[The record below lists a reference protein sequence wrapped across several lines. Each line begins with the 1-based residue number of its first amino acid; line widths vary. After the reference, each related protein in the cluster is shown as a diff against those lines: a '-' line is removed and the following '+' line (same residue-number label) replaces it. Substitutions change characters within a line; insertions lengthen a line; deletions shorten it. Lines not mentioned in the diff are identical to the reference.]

1 MTHQHITPNAP
12 SHFPRFSKHQ
22 ANRIS
27 GCSHLEMVGIGGRS
41 KGCKTCRRRR
51 VKCDEAKPACE
62 RCRKLGDKCEGY
74 VQFPEFVDMTVQF
87 TGKKSV
93 QQKLDGNDLLSSS
106 TSASPASRR
115 PESSVGELPLMTIP
129 VNPTWNAQSMFTAY
143 LVRQLFTWQDDT
155 SSPRATSWS
164 EILFQRT
171 EDEAALSFT
180 SISALAT
187 TYFAKVGGDSDLMRK
202 GAGLYAR
209 ALRTL
214 RSNLEDS
221 TLVLEDDL
229 IVAVICMAIYEMI
242 TFTQPTGWLHHY
254 KGLARLTAMRG
265 PHRHQSGIAS
275 AILPTLRSC
284 IAVGYLVERKRCF
297 LETPGWKENYTLGQ
311 AWSICQITIGRA
323 ARLAL

>member
-1 MTHQHITPNAP
+1 MI
-12 SHFPRFSKHQ
+12 
-22 ANRIS
+22 
-27 GCSHLEMVGIGGRS
+27 L
-41 KGCKTCRRRR
+41 
-51 VKCDEAKPACE
+51 DEGKPACE

-129 VNPTWNAQSMFTAY
+129 VNPTWNVQSMFTAH

-155 SSPRATSWS
+155 SSPRAPSWI

-180 SISALAT
+180 SVSALAT
-187 TYFAKVGGDSDLMRK
+187 TYFAKVSRDSDLMRK

-254 KGLARLTAMRG
+254 RGLARLVNI
-265 PHRHQSGIAS
+265 H
-275 AILPTLRSC
+275 ILMSL
-284 IAVGYLVERKRCF
+284 F
-297 LETPGWKENYTLGQ
+297 
-311 AWSICQITIGRA
+311 
-323 ARLAL
+323 RLY